1 MTDAPDQLATTLRE
15 AYRACDT
22 KPLSLADI
30 DRYYVPFASRQN
42 TLSDINGRLITT
54 TAGDTA
60 ALLFTGHIGCG
71 KSSEL
76 TRIAQHQ
83 QDDFLVVEVQ
93 IDETAKVE
101 DLDYTDLYLIIIQQ
115 VEGALR
121 HQGIR
126 LDESLRKSF
135 EEWFLEITK
144 EQEEVINRSV
154 NVEAEAALGAE
165 APLLAK
171 FLFKIT
177 AQMRGSVTERQRI
190 RQLIKPGTARLKT
203 DTNLL
208 LRDAN
213 AKIREKDPAKK
224 GLLLI
229 LDWVD
234 RCPPNIAKHLFFDY
248 APQLLE
254 LNCVIIYTVPI
265 ANPYAQDGVNP
276 AFGPPHIVPMVNVY
290 QYEQDQPDLDDNLDG
305 LNSIVSMIEKRV
317 DVKAVFEQRAHLLD
331 MARASGGHVRHM
343 MQMMQAASIN
353 ALGLSQTKIDADN
366 VTYAAK
372 QLQFQFERSTPRAYY
387 PELARVALHKDFT
400 DDEIGRELLF
410 STAVL
415 EYNGNNRW
423 VYPHPLIR
431 RSELFRQ
438 ALANLQAGQ

>member
-1 MTDAPDQLATTLRE
+1 MTDTTDNLATTLRE
-15 AYRACDT
+15 AYRVCDP

-30 DRYYVPFASRQN
+30 DRYCVPFESRQN
-42 TLSDINGRLITT
+42 ALSDINGRLITT
-54 TAGDTA
+54 LAGDST

-83 QDDFLVVEVQ
+83 QADFLVVEVQ
-93 IDETAKVE
+93 IDEEAKVE
-101 DLDYTDLYLIIIQQ
+101 DIDYTDLYLVIIQQ
-115 VEGALR
+115 VERSLR
-121 HQGIR
+121 QQEIQ
-126 LDESLRKSF
+126 LDNSLRKNF
-135 EEWFLEITK
+135 EEWFLEITN
-144 EQEEVINRSV
+144 EREETVNQSV

-213 AKIREKDPAKK
+213 KKIRAKYSEKK

-229 LDWVD
+229 LDGLD
-234 RCPPNIAKHLFFDY
+234 RCPPDVARHLFFDY

-254 LNCVIIYTVPI
+254 LSCVIIYTVPI
-265 ANPYAQDGVNP
+265 ATPYAQGGVNP

-290 QYEQDQPDLDDNLDG
+290 QFEPDKADLDDNLNG
-305 LNSIVSMIEKRV
+305 LNSIASMIEQRV
-317 DVKAVFEQRAHLLD
+317 EVEAVFEQRSHLLD

-343 MQMMQAASIN
+343 MQMMQTACIN
-353 ALGLSQTKIDADN
+353 ALGLSRTKIGADH

-372 QLQFQFERSTPRAYY
+372 QLQFQFERSTQRAHY
-387 PELARVALHKDFT
+387 PELARVALQKEFT
-400 DDEIGRELLF
+400 DDDISRELLF

-415 EYNGNNRW
+415 EYNGENRW

-431 RSELFRQ
+431 RSELFRK
-438 ALANLQAGQ
+438 ALVDLQAGQ